1 MLKKFAILKY
11 SILIL
16 YSFIVLP
23 TFGQSPC
30 SESTDLKTDP
40 EIVSFIE
47 RLLEVDMMSNTYVII
62 PCYEI
67 ENFEAELLHNTR
79 RIYYNPRIV
88 VKELSRLSFSRRAVP
103 VTSQSNWSLLTIL
116 AHEIGHHINDHF
128 SPINSRLSPLSKE
141 LEADT
146 YAGSLIYKIG
156 GTLEQAKLA
165 YRDEPENS
173 SSTHPGRSDRLDAI
187 ERGWRKI
194 DSMYQRNRSFE
205 SILHPVI
212 FSTNGKGKL
221 YIDNVLINEIDTN
234 ETINR
239 NLKAGFY
246 NIKYIS
252 SINNLDTF
260 SRRIKLVNPENKQA
274 VTETDILLDIVS
286 VGIVREEK
294 GRLLVQQA
302 DSLQKLYGYQSAES
316 KYREAANLYNPDG
329 MFMLGEYYL
338 NGYAGLS
345 KNEKEAY
352 SWYLRSANLGN
363 AKAMQSLGWFYRF
376 GKGPVSKNIQIALD
390 WYKKAIELNSTSA
403 MYNLAVW
410 YRYGG
415 DGIEKNDQNA
425 YELFLRAA
433 SLNNVNALHSLG
445 EIYSGQLTSNNM
457 LGRKKDLIQAEKWFS
472 IGADLRDPAC
482 MVGLGEVLLESGLDK
497 QKGLSLIEEAAR
509 INNNR
514 SAIFALEK
522 IYTEGKY
529 GIPKDGN
536 KAIEWLQKLIAHD
549 RHAAFS
555 SIASIYE
562 KGKGVEQNILEAIK
576 WYKESIKPEHND
588 HEEYFSAGFRI
599 ICYVCCGLEKL
610 GDIYFSG
617 FGEKLLIDYT
627 VAFNYYNQISGNTFS
642 ESSRFYNLG
651 WMYDNGKG
659 ISKNIEK
666 ANEYYLKA
674 ANKGNS
680 LAMNN
685 LAWNY
690 YDGNGIA
697 KNIGTAKYWFEKA
710 IEVGGQVN
718 SYYGLGWLHR
728 QQGYIDIE
736 KFKKN
741 LIKAGELGHKWAYYY
756 LGDFYYTSAGIR
768 DNYGNSHF
776 FTDKKLSL
784 EYFYLSRNQG
794 NVNALE
800 RIGRIY
806 ESGVRNEK
814 GEWLISR
821 DKKLAKELIEEA
833 CNKGLESSC
842 KYLETK
848 EWGNIIL

>member
-16 YSFIVLP
+16 YSYIVLP

-128 SPINSRLSPLSKE
+128 SPINSKLSPHSKE

-173 SSTHPGRSDRLDAI
+173 SSTHPGRYDRMMAI
-187 ERGWRKI
+187 EKGWRKI
-194 DSMYQRNRSFE
+194 DSMYQRNKNYE
-205 SILHPVI
+205 TILHPVI

-252 SINNLDTF
+252 SINNLDSF
-260 SRRIKLVNPENKQA
+260 SRRIKLVNPENGQA
-274 VTETDILLDIVS
+274 VSQTKVHLDIAS
-286 VGIVREEK
+286 ISGFREEK
-294 GRLLVQQA
+294 GRLLVKQA
-302 DSLQKLYGYQSAES
+302 DSLFNLYGYQSAES
-316 KYREAANLYNPDG
+316 KYRAAANLYNPDG

-352 SWYLRSANLGN
+352 GWYLRSANLGN
-363 AKAMQSLGWFYRF
+363 TNAMKSLGLFYRL
-376 GKGPVSKNIQIALD
+376 GKGPVSKNIEIALD
-390 WYKKAIELNSTSA
+390 WYKKSIELNNSSA
-403 MYNLAVW
+403 MLDLAEW

-415 DGIEKNDQNA
+415 DGLNQNNQNA
-425 YELFLRAA
+425 YEWYLRAA
-433 SLNNVNALHSLG
+433 SLNNVDALYKLG
-445 EIYSGQLTSNNM
+445 HIFSYGELDK
-457 LGRKKDLIQAEKWFS
+457 KKDLLEAQKWYMK
-472 IGADLRDPAC
+472 GTNLRNPAC
-482 MVGLGEVLLESGLDK
+482 MVRLGELLLESGSDK
-497 QKGLSLIEEAAR
+497 QKGLSLIEEAAS
-509 INNNR
+509 IKNDIG
-514 SAIFALEK
+514 AIYALK
-522 IYTEGKY
+522 SIYTEGKY
-529 GIPKDGN
+529 GIQKDGY
-536 KAIEWLQKLIAHD
+536 KAIDWLLELASNDD
-549 RHAAFS
+549 RNAIYSAYS
-555 SIASIYE
+555 SIAYIYE
-562 KGKGVEQNILEAIK
+562 KGMGVEQDIMEALK
-576 WYKESIKPEHND
+576 WYKESIKGD
-588 HEEYFSAGFRI
+588 HDDHSNYLSKDARTF
-599 ICYVCCGLEKL
+599 CYVCNNLQKI
-610 GDIYFSG
+610 GDIYYYGSG
-617 FGEKLLIDYT
+617 QKVQIDYT
-627 VAFNYYNQISGNTFS
+627 TALKYYSQIEGNTFF
-642 ESSRFYNLG
+642 EDRLFFNLA
-651 WMYDNGKG
+651 WMHENGLG
-659 ISKNIEK
+659 TSKNIAK
-666 ANEYYLKA
+666 SNDYYKLAANE
-674 ANKGNS
+674 GNS

-690 YDGNGIA
+690 FNGNGIA

-718 SYYGLGWLHR
+718 SYYGLGWVHR
-728 QQGYIDIE
+728 QQGYIDFE

-756 LGDFYYTSAGIR
+756 LGDFYYTILGIG

-784 EYFYLSRNQG
+784 EYFNLSRNQG

-806 ESGVRNEK
+806 ESGEKNKK

-833 CNKGLESSC
+833 CKKGLESSC
-842 KYLETK
+842 KYLKTK
-848 EWGNIIL
+848 DWGNILL